1 MRNKSFNNIKPLIKN
16 PSVNIKSQPNDIL
29 AAQKKP
35 SVNKGIINSADGE
48 TIKMKDIHNL
58 IGWQIY

>member
-1 MRNKSFNNIKPLIKN
+1 MIKN
-16 PSVNIKSQPNDIL
+16 PSVNIKAQPNDIL

-35 SVNKGIINSADGE
+35 SVNKGIINCPDGE
-48 TIKMKDIHNL
+48 TMKMKDIHNL